1 MDDDDVGGFDA
12 VVPIS
17 VSYLPPFC
25 TRVTHEQQASV
36 ARSLSV
42 RGHNIKPRSLFFLLI
57 LCITYIQ

>member
-1 MDDDDVGGFDA
+1 MDDDDVGGLDG

-42 RGHNIKPRSLFFLLI
+42 RGHIKPRSLLFLLI
-57 LCITYIQ
+57 P

>member
-1 MDDDDVGGFDA
+1 MDDDDDVGGLDG

-42 RGHNIKPRSLFFLLI
+42 RGHIKPRSLFFLLI
-57 LCITYIQ
+57 P